1 MTQRTQISAEVVQ
14 ASVGPNGVPIHTLR
28 LVYPRF
34 IHSEFMTHRL
44 FSRNAA
50 SSRAIPIS
58 KIQDQVLNDPAK
70 PVHFG
75 INQKGMQAETELTGT
90 AREIAEMF
98 WDNAGGHM
106 ANRVQDLVNLNVHK
120 QVVNRLLE
128 PWQWMV
134 VIVTATNW
142 NNFFHLRCHKDAQPE
157 IKVLAELA
165 KKALEES
172 VPFQLDAGEYHV
184 PFVERV
190 REEEGL
196 KYLLP
201 PDDEGYQFYCT
212 PADAV
217 KVSAS
222 VCAQTSFRALDY
234 SLDKALAIYD
244 RLVESKPVHASP
256 FEHQAVALKI
266 PEDIAV
272 FFPCNWPKGITHMDS
287 ETNLWSGNFR
297 GWIQNRQLIN
307 EHDVKG

>member
-1 MTQRTQISAEVVQ
+1 MTTQISAEVIQ
-14 ASVGPNGVPIHTLR
+14 SSQGPNGIPIHTLR

-34 IHSEFMTHRL
+34 IHSELMTHRL

-50 SSRAIPIS
+50 SSRAIPIE
-58 KIQDQVLNDPAK
+58 KVRQQVKTDPAK
-70 PVHFG
+70 PIHWG
-75 INQKGMQAETELTGT
+75 LNQRGMQAKQELS
-90 AREIAEMF
+90 EQHQELAEMF
-98 WDNAGGHM
+98 WESAGNYM
-106 ANRVQDLVNLNVHK
+106 TKRVQDLVNLNVHK

-134 VIVTATNW
+134 VIVTATDW
-142 NNFFHLRCHKDAQPE
+142 KNFFHLRCHKDAQPE
-157 IKVLAELA
+157 IKRLADLV
-165 KKALEES
+165 KKAIEES

-184 PFVERV
+184 PFVTRL
-190 REEEGL
+190 REEDGL
-196 KYLLP
+196 KYLIP

-256 FEHQAVALKI
+256 FEHQAIALEAC
-266 PEDIAV
+266 EDMNL
-272 FFPCNWPKGITHMDS
+272 FYPTNWPKGITHIDR
-287 ETNLWSGNFR
+287 EANLWSGNFR
-297 GWIQNRQLIN
+297 GWVQNRQLLN
-307 EHDVKG
+307 QHDIKG